1 MKSGDASV
9 MCSYAVINGD
19 FACNNYNLETAILRD
34 QWGFRGFVT
43 SDYGA
48 LHSTQGALQGT
59 DQEQPFNTYYGT
71 PLKTAVQNGTIP
83 KSVLNT
89 MVQRILTEMF
99 RFKLFS
105 QPRTGTTSATVTT
118 PAHVAVAARV
128 AESGTTLLKNAGS
141 VLPLSSSGG
150 SVAVAGPAADA
161 APTYAGGGSAYVIPS
176 GTVSPLAGIKAAAG
190 SGMKVEYQQGLP
202 ADTALPAIPASG
214 LSPAY
219 APTPFGGSYTGTL
232 TAPETGTYV
241 LAITN
246 PCGCYTS
253 TYLSLD
259 GKKIIDDPSTP
270 PVHTYSVAVHLVA
283 GQTYT
288 LAISGA
294 SSQLLWGTPSS
305 LAPGIAAAAAAAR
318 SASVAVV
325 VVSDPAES
333 EAMDR
338 LSLNLPSAQDELIS
352 AVAAANP
359 HTVVVV
365 NAGAPVAMPWLPR
378 VAGVVDAWY
387 PGQTSGTALASVLFG
402 RTDPGGHL
410 PVTFPASLSQVP
422 ASTTAQFPGNG
433 STVQY
438 SEGIRVG
445 YRWYDAKSIAPLFP
459 FGFGLSYTRFAFS
472 HLSVSRSATDGTQD
486 VRVSAV
492 VTNTGHRAGSEVAQL
507 YLADPSGTGEPPRQ
521 LAGFQRVSLAPGA
534 SARVSF
540 TVTPQQESWWDDSAK
555 GWTQTAGR
563 YQVYVGDS
571 SARADL
577 PLRASFTMPTTP
589 GARQVTVT
597 APSSAA
603 AGKAFAVHV
612 TLSAAGN
619 ATLHGV
625 RLALQLPQG
634 WKAAPAGPTVF
645 GSVAPGQAPA
655 VTFMVTPP
663 GYAPNATSVVHAT
676 ATVGD
681 WLREAGVNVTGSG

>member
-1 MKSGDASV
+1 
-9 MCSYAVINGD
+9 
-19 FACNNYNLETAILRD
+19 
-34 QWGFRGFVT
+34 
-43 SDYGA
+43 
-48 LHSTQGALQGT
+48 
-59 DQEQPFNTYYGT
+59 
-71 PLKTAVQNGTIP
+71 
-83 KSVLNT
+83 
-89 MVQRILTEMF
+89 MF

-105 QPRTGTTSATVTT
+105 QPRTGSTSATVTT
-118 PAHVAVAARV
+118 PAHVALATQV
-128 AESGTTLLKNAGS
+128 AESGTTLLKNTGS
-141 VLPLSSSGG
+141 ALPLSSGG
-150 SVAVAGPAADA
+150 SIAVVGPAADA
-161 APTYAGGGSAYVIPS
+161 SPVYAGGGSAYVLPS

-190 SGMKVEYQQGLP
+190 SGTSVAYQPGLP
-202 ADTALPAIPASG
+202 TDTSLPAIPAAD

-259 GKKIIDDPSTP
+259 GKQIIDDPSTP
-270 PVHTYSVAVHLVA
+270 PVHTYSVAVQLTA
-283 GQTYT
+283 GKTYQ
-288 LAISGA
+288 LSISGA
-294 SSQLLWGTPSS
+294 SSQLLWATPSA
-305 LAPGIAAAAAAAR
+305 LAPGIAAAVSAAK

-325 VVSDPAES
+325 VVSDDTES
-333 EAMDR
+333 EATDR

-365 NAGAPVAMPWLPR
+365 NAGAPVAMPWLPA
-378 VAGVVDAWY
+378 VAGVVDTWY

-402 RTDPGGHL
+402 QTDPGGHL

-438 SEGIRVG
+438 SEGVNVG
-445 YRWYDAKSIAPLFP
+445 YRWYDAKDVTPLFP

-472 HLSVSRSATDGTQD
+472 HLSVSRSATDGTQN

-492 VTNTGHRAGSEVAQL
+492 VTNTGQRAGSEVAQL

-540 TVTPQQESWWDDSAK
+540 DVTPQAMSWWSDPAS
-555 GWTQTAGR
+555 GWTQTAGS

-571 SARADL
+571 SALADL
-577 PLRASFTMPTTP
+577 PLRASFTMPATP

-603 AGKAFAVHV
+603 AGKAFAVRV
-612 TLSAAGN
+612 TLSAAGS

-634 WKAAPAGPTVF
+634 WKAAPAGPVVF

-663 GYAPNATSVVHAT
+663 AYAPNATFVVHAT
-676 ATVGD
+676 ATAGD
-681 WLREAGVNVTGSG
+681 WLREAGASVTVRTLITHTGRGGGV